1 MNFLQGR
8 PNWAFTAID
17 TIAMPSQ
24 ANLLEINEPSGYEV
38 GISQMRSPM
47 LISPAI
53 TTCKQL

>member
-1 MNFLQGR
+1 MRWSNYEFLSDMNFLQGR

-38 GISQMRSPM
+38 GISNWGVK
-47 LISPAI
+47 
-53 TTCKQL
+53 C